1 MNASDEKTRSL
12 WMLEDGAGLDA
23 PRLAEDLT
31 CDVVIVGAGIA
42 GLSVAYE
49 LSQIGKEVVVLDRG
63 RIAGG
68 VTARTTAHLAPVCDD
83 GVAELTKI
91 RGGAMAAK
99 FQASQVAAVDRIEA
113 IVAKHKIACDFRRL
127 DAFLFP
133 APGMAFK
140 DAREAQDEEYK
151 ALRAAKAD
159 VEKAKGVPL
168 TGFEDAPVLRYANQA
183 TFHPLKY
190 IKALIREIEGNGGR
204 LFADTPVI
212 EAEERADGV
221 CVKIEG

>member
-68 VTARTTAHLAPVCDD
+68 VMARTT
-83 GVAELTKI
+83 
-91 RGGAMAAK
+91 
-99 FQASQVAAVDRIEA
+99 RIW
-113 IVAKHKIACDFRRL
+113 R
-127 DAFLFP
+127 
-133 APGMAFK
+133 
-140 DAREAQDEEYK
+140 
-151 ALRAAKAD
+151 
-159 VEKAKGVPL
+159 
-168 TGFEDAPVLRYANQA
+168 RYAMMVW
-183 TFHPLKY
+183 PS
-190 IKALIREIEGNGGR
+190 
-204 LFADTPVI
+204 
-212 EAEERADGV
+212 
-221 CVKIEG
+221 